1 VSTVLSPFTKM
12 FEYKVTGPMDNPKK
26 DPVYIIPKLVQM
38 PFLPF
43 RGLKELLLEE
53 PTPAPANPAPIIQ
66 HTP

>member
-1 VSTVLSPFTKM
+1 VA
-12 FEYKVTGPMDNPKK
+12 
-26 DPVYIIPKLVQM
+26 M

-53 PTPAPANPAPIIQ
+53 PNLGPTNPAPIIQ